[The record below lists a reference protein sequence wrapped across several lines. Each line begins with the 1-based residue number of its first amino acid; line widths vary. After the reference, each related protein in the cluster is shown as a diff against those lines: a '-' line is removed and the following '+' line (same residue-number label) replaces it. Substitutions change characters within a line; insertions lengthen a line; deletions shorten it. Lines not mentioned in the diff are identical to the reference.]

1 MNNFAPIQI
10 EIICPLWQKVKALYY
25 LFLGI
30 KKIFVTIT
38 NENINNSQFNVRNES
53 TKLSQMHNKKL
64 NFSSNLDQAYI
75 SIFRQAE
82 SAPCQ
87 NFMTISNIY
96 VVLNKTLL
104 VIKIAG
110 AMQQSSSYVWR
121 RRHILIF
128 WKHWNYLVSNKVSL
142 RKLYIVLYC

>member
-1 MNNFAPIQI
+1 MNNFATIHI
-10 EIICPLWQKVKALYY
+10 EIICPLRQKVKPYIIY
-25 LFLGI
+25 FLPL
-30 KKIFVTIT
+30 KKSLVTIT

-82 SAPCQ
+82 SAHCQ

-96 VVLNKTLL
+96 AVLNKTLL

-110 AMQQSSSYVWR
+110 TMQQSSSYVCR
-121 RRHILIF
+121 RRHIFNIL
-128 WKHWNYLVSNKVSL
+128 KTLELLGVKQS
-142 RKLYIVLYC
+142 